1 MNHTPLLV
9 IFAVL
14 IAVISVPA
22 YGELITD
29 HVVINEV
36 DTNPFGDDSLAISEW
51 VELYNPTDT
60 DVDLSGWEIASTT
73 VLKKTFTI
81 PDGTIISPEQ
91 LLPFT
96 YAKVWFTDSSDSVEL
111 RNPLGDV
118 VDKTPLISDL
128 ENDFLSWQRSY
139 DGHIDWEFSLGN
151 AGGSNGKLLSSEDD
165 SLVEVTLSTDKLNY
179 TFDQTAIIQGTVS
192 EKVFVEVP
200 TFQTAPILITI
211 SGPDFQ
217 QSVSLYP
224 DYNLNYQTSLDL
236 VQVKGISQGSYDV
249 TVNYAGASVT
259 TSFSVESEMIET
271 SDIVDSDFN
280 ILVDKTEYLL
290 KEPILLTGVTN
301 EIIPYES
308 MKFTITDP
316 TGKQIDSGSLFT
328 VDGEFDTTISINSA
342 MPEYGEYVIT
352 AEYGDLTSSTIFSLI
367 ENIVE
372 IDISDSSNEMILN
385 LDDFQYLENAYMT
398 ISGSL
403 PNFDPDS
410 DIYYQVVY
418 LNFYSSDGKPI
429 AFTSAIMDNS
439 SGAKSIPFTSTAV
452 PDSFGKFAV
461 EIRIPSV
468 IFPVGDYVVKA
479 NYGGLKATEN
489 FSVMSDNDFA
499 VEKTIGDGN
508 PNTSIPGK
516 PSASEEKD
524 AGGYVVT
531 SVKTIIEKTN
541 RISDS
546 LISIETKDKIVEE
559 QSVQPRVLS
568 GSMIT
573 PSKTDISKV
582 NLQVSSE
589 SGICII
595 GQNSDCLV
603 SESTRKPGQ
612 IFEVIQ
618 LDGMS
623 LNVRYSGPDVR
634 LEKFSILPQ
643 SSEDFLPDTNWNV
656 EVLKDDE
663 VSRFYYKVT
672 YKTTQ

>member
-1 MNHTPLLV
+1 MNHSLLLV
-9 IFAVL
+9 IFAMLVTM
-14 IAVISVPA
+14 ISVPA

-51 VELYNPTDT
+51 VELYNPTDS

-81 PDGTIISPEQ
+81 PDGTIVSPEQ
-91 LLPFT
+91 ILPFT
-96 YAKVWFTDSSDSVEL
+96 YTKVWFTDSSESVEL
-111 RNPLGDV
+111 RNSSGDV
-118 VDKTPLISDL
+118 IDKTPTITDL
-128 ENDFLSWQRSY
+128 KNDFMSWQRSY
-139 DGHIDWEFSLGN
+139 DGHTDWEFSLGS
-151 AGGSNGKLLSSEDD
+151 AGGSNGKLMSSD
-165 SLVEVTLSTDKLNY
+165 SSSPVVVTLSTDKTNY
-179 TFDQTAIIQGTVS
+179 VFDETATIQGTVS
-192 EKVFVEVP
+192 EKVFVEIP
-200 TFQTAPILITI
+200 TFQAAVISITI

-224 DYNLNYQTSLDL
+224 DYNLNYETGLDL
-236 VQVKGISQGSYDV
+236 VQVMGISEGIYDV
-249 TVNYAGASVT
+249 TVNYAGVSET
-259 TSFSVESEMIET
+259 TSFYVESEMIE
-271 SDIVDSDFN
+271 SAEIVDSIFN
-280 ILVDKTEYLL
+280 IDVDQNEYFL
-290 KEPILLTGVTN
+290 KQPILLTGTTN
-301 EIIPYES
+301 EIILYES
-308 MKFTITDP
+308 MKFTLIDP

-328 VDGEFDTTISINSA
+328 VDGEFNSVMSINSA
-342 MPEYGEYVIT
+342 SPVFGEYVVT
-352 AEYGDLTSSTIFSLI
+352 AEYGEHTASVIFSLI

-372 IDISDSSNEMILN
+372 VDASESSNEMIFT
-385 LDDFQYLENAYMT
+385 LDDFQYFENAYVN

-403 PNFDPDS
+403 PNFDSNS
-410 DIYYQVVY
+410 DIYYQVVN
-418 LNFYSSDGKPI
+418 LNFYSSDGKPVV
-429 AFTSAIMDNS
+429 FTSAIMDNS
-439 SGAKSIPFTSTAV
+439 AGAQSIPFTSTAV
-452 PDSFGKFAV
+452 PDSSGEFAV
-461 EIRIPSV
+461 EVRIPAI
-468 IFPVGDYVVKA
+468 IFPVGDYIVKA
-479 NYGGLKATEN
+479 NYGGLKASEN
-489 FSVMSDNDFA
+489 FSVMSNNDFA
-499 VEKTIGDGN
+499 VKKTVGDGN
-508 PNTSIPGK
+508 PNASIPGK
-516 PSASEEKD
+516 PSSFEEKD
-524 AGGYVVT
+524 AGGYVVS

-546 LISIETKDKIVEE
+546 LISIETKDKIVDE

-582 NLQVSSE
+582 NLQVVSE
-589 SGICII
+589 SGVCII

-618 LDGMS
+618 LDGVN

-663 VSRFYYKVT
+663 ISRFYYKLT

>member
-14 IAVISVPA
+14 ITVISIPV

-36 DTNPFGDDSLAISEW
+36 DTNPFGDDSLVISEW
-51 VELYNPTDT
+51 VELYNPTDS

-96 YAKVWFTDSSDSVEL
+96 YAKVWFTDSSESVEL
-111 RNPLGDV
+111 RNPSGDI

-128 ENDFLSWQRSY
+128 ENNFMSWQRSY
-139 DGHIDWEFSLGN
+139 DGHTDWEFSLGN
-151 AGGSNGKLLSSEDD
+151 AGGSNGKLISSD
-165 SLVEVTLSTDKLNY
+165 SSSAVEVTLSTDKTNY
-179 TFDQTAIIQGTVS
+179 VFDETAIIQGTVS
-192 EKVFVEVP
+192 EKVFVETP
-200 TFQTAPILITI
+200 TFQAATISIII

-224 DYNLNYQTSLDL
+224 DYNLNYETSLDL
-236 VQVKGISQGSYDV
+236 VQVMGISQGTYDV
-249 TVNYAGASVT
+249 TVNYAGTSTT
-259 TSFSVESEMIET
+259 TSFSVESKIIET
-271 SDIVDSDFN
+271 SEIVDSDFN
-280 ILVDKTEYLL
+280 IFVDKTEYLL
-290 KEPILLTGVTN
+290 NEPILLTGTTN

-316 TGKQIDSGSLFT
+316 TGKQIDGGSLFT
-328 VDGEFDTTISINSA
+328 VDGAFDTTISINSA
-342 MPEYGEYVIT
+342 MPEYGEYVIA

-372 IDISDSSNEMILN
+372 IDISDSSNELILN
-385 LDDFQYLENAYMT
+385 LDDFQYLENAYVT

-403 PNFDPDS
+403 SNFDSNS
-410 DIYYQVVY
+410 DIYYQVVS

-429 AFTSAIMDNS
+429 VFTSAIMDNS
-439 SGAKSIPFTSTAV
+439 AGAQSVPFTSTAV

-468 IFPVGDYVVKA
+468 IFPIGDYVVKA

-489 FSVMSDNDFA
+489 FSVISEKSSG
-499 VEKTIGDGN
+499 VETTTGEGN
-508 PNTSIPGK
+508 PNVSIPGK
-516 PSASEEKD
+516 PTVSEEKD
-524 AGGYVVT
+524 AGGYVVA

-541 RISDS
+541 RISDN
-546 LISIETKDKIVEE
+546 LISIETKDKTIDS

-573 PSKTDISKV
+573 PSKADVSNV
-582 NLQVSSE
+582 NIQVSSE

-618 LDGMS
+618 VDGMS

-643 SSEDFLPDTNWNV
+643 SSDDFLPDTNWNV

>member
-1 MNHTPLLV
+1 MDRV
-9 IFAVL
+9 VL
-14 IAVISVPA
+14 
-22 YGELITD
+22 
-29 HVVINEV
+29 
-36 DTNPFGDDSLAISEW
+36 F
-51 VELYNPTDT
+51 
-60 DVDLSGWEIASTT
+60 
-73 VLKKTFTI
+73 
-81 PDGTIISPEQ
+81 
-91 LLPFT
+91 
-96 YAKVWFTDSSDSVEL
+96 
-111 RNPLGDV
+111 
-118 VDKTPLISDL
+118 
-128 ENDFLSWQRSY
+128 
-139 DGHIDWEFSLGN
+139 
-151 AGGSNGKLLSSEDD
+151 
-165 SLVEVTLSTDKLNY
+165 
-179 TFDQTAIIQGTVS
+179 
-192 EKVFVEVP
+192 
-200 TFQTAPILITI
+200 
-211 SGPDFQ
+211 
-217 QSVSLYP
+217 
-224 DYNLNYQTSLDL
+224 
-236 VQVKGISQGSYDV
+236 
-249 TVNYAGASVT
+249 
-259 TSFSVESEMIET
+259 
-271 SDIVDSDFN
+271 DSDFKLIGDTDTLDLDPRSFSPKLEIIEMN
-280 ILVDKTEYLL
+280 ILESEVKKIEQKELTLLESKNISFLKDKLINY
-290 KEPILLTGVTN
+290 VN
-301 EIIPYES
+301 S
-308 MKFTITDP
+308 
-316 TGKQIDSGSLFT
+316 S
-328 VDGEFDTTISINSA
+328 EF
-342 MPEYGEYVIT
+342 
-352 AEYGDLTSSTIFSLI
+352 
-367 ENIVE
+367 
-372 IDISDSSNEMILN
+372 
-385 LDDFQYLENAYMT
+385 
-398 ISGSL
+398 
-403 PNFDPDS
+403 
-410 DIYYQVVY
+410 
-418 LNFYSSDGKPI
+418 GKPI

-489 FSVMSDNDFA
+489 FSVMSDDDFA

-531 SVKTIIEKTN
+531 SVKTIIEKTH
-541 RISDS
+541 RISDN

-568 GSMIT
+568 GSMVT

-582 NLQVSSE
+582 NLQILSE

-618 LDGMS
+618 LDVMT

>member
-1 MNHTPLLV
+1 
-9 IFAVL
+9 
-14 IAVISVPA
+14 
-22 YGELITD
+22 
-29 HVVINEV
+29 
-36 DTNPFGDDSLAISEW
+36 
-51 VELYNPTDT
+51 
-60 DVDLSGWEIASTT
+60 
-73 VLKKTFTI
+73 
-81 PDGTIISPEQ
+81 
-91 LLPFT
+91 
-96 YAKVWFTDSSDSVEL
+96 
-111 RNPLGDV
+111 
-118 VDKTPLISDL
+118 
-128 ENDFLSWQRSY
+128 
-139 DGHIDWEFSLGN
+139 WEFSLGN
-151 AGGSNGKLLSSEDD
+151 AGGSNGKLMSSD
-165 SLVEVTLSTDKLNY
+165 SSSTIEVTLSTDKTNY
-179 TFDQTAIIQGTVS
+179 IFDETALIQGTVS
-192 EKVFVEVP
+192 EKVFVEIP
-200 TFQTAPILITI
+200 TFQAATISITI
-211 SGPDFQ
+211 SGPNFE

-224 DYNLNYQTSLDL
+224 DYNLNYETSLDL
-236 VQVKGISQGSYDV
+236 VQVMGISQGVYDV
-249 TVNYAGASVT
+249 TVNYAGVSQT
-259 TSFSVESEMIET
+259 TSFIVESEMIET

-342 MPEYGEYVIT
+342 MPEYGEYVIA

-385 LDDFQYLENAYMT
+385 LDDFQYLENAYVT

-403 PNFDPDS
+403 PNFDQNS

-429 AFTSAIMDNS
+429 TFTSAIMDNS

-468 IFPVGDYVVKA
+468 TFPVGDYVVKA
-479 NYGGLKATEN
+479 NYGGLKSTEI
-489 FSVMSDNDFA
+489 FSVISDDDFA

-573 PSKTDISKV
+573 PSK
-582 NLQVSSE
+582 
-589 SGICII
+589 
-595 GQNSDCLV
+595 
-603 SESTRKPGQ
+603 
-612 IFEVIQ
+612 
-618 LDGMS
+618 
-623 LNVRYSGPDVR
+623 
-634 LEKFSILPQ
+634 
-643 SSEDFLPDTNWNV
+643 
-656 EVLKDDE
+656 
-663 VSRFYYKVT
+663 
-672 YKTTQ
+672 

>member
-1 MNHTPLLV
+1 M
-9 IFAVL
+9 
-14 IAVISVPA
+14 
-22 YGELITD
+22 
-29 HVVINEV
+29 
-36 DTNPFGDDSLAISEW
+36 
-51 VELYNPTDT
+51 
-60 DVDLSGWEIASTT
+60 
-73 VLKKTFTI
+73 
-81 PDGTIISPEQ
+81 
-91 LLPFT
+91 
-96 YAKVWFTDSSDSVEL
+96 
-111 RNPLGDV
+111 
-118 VDKTPLISDL
+118 
-128 ENDFLSWQRSY
+128 
-139 DGHIDWEFSLGN
+139 
-151 AGGSNGKLLSSEDD
+151 
-165 SLVEVTLSTDKLNY
+165 
-179 TFDQTAIIQGTVS
+179 
-192 EKVFVEVP
+192 
-200 TFQTAPILITI
+200 
-211 SGPDFQ
+211 
-217 QSVSLYP
+217 
-224 DYNLNYQTSLDL
+224 
-236 VQVKGISQGSYDV
+236 
-249 TVNYAGASVT
+249 
-259 TSFSVESEMIET
+259 
-271 SDIVDSDFN
+271 
-280 ILVDKTEYLL
+280 
-290 KEPILLTGVTN
+290 
-301 EIIPYES
+301 
-308 MKFTITDP
+308 
-316 TGKQIDSGSLFT
+316 
-328 VDGEFDTTISINSA
+328 
-342 MPEYGEYVIT
+342 
-352 AEYGDLTSSTIFSLI
+352 
-367 ENIVE
+367 E

-385 LDDFQYLENAYMT
+385 LDDFQYLENAYVT

-403 PNFDPDS
+403 PNFDQNS

-429 AFTSAIMDNS
+429 TFTSAIMDNS

-489 FSVMSDNDFA
+489 FSVISDDDFA

-524 AGGYVVT
+524 AGGYVIT
-531 SVKTIIEKTN
+531 SVKTIIEKTH
-541 RISDS
+541 RISDN
-546 LISIETKDKIVEE
+546 LISIETKDKIIEE

-573 PSKTDISKV
+573 PSKADTSKV
-582 NLQVSSE
+582 NIQVSSE

>member
-1 MNHTPLLV
+1 MNHSLLLV
-9 IFAVL
+9 IFAMLVTM
-14 IAVISVPA
+14 ISVPA

-51 VELYNPTDT
+51 VELYNPTDS

-81 PDGTIISPEQ
+81 PDGTIVSPEQ
-91 LLPFT
+91 ILPFT
-96 YAKVWFTDSSDSVEL
+96 YTKVWFTDSSESVEL
-111 RNPLGDV
+111 RNSSGDV
-118 VDKTPLISDL
+118 IDKTPTITDL
-128 ENDFLSWQRSY
+128 KNDFMSWQRSY
-139 DGHIDWEFSLGN
+139 DGHTDWEFSLGS
-151 AGGSNGKLLSSEDD
+151 AGGSNGKLMSSD
-165 SLVEVTLSTDKLNY
+165 SSSPVVVTLSTDKTNY
-179 TFDQTAIIQGTVS
+179 VFDETATIQGTVS
-192 EKVFVEVP
+192 EKVFVEIP
-200 TFQTAPILITI
+200 TFQAAVISITI

-224 DYNLNYQTSLDL
+224 DYNLNYETGLDL
-236 VQVKGISQGSYDV
+236 VQVMGISEGIYDV
-249 TVNYAGASVT
+249 TVNYAGVSQT
-259 TSFSVESEMIET
+259 TSFYVESEMIE
-271 SDIVDSDFN
+271 SAEIVDSIFN
-280 ILVDKTEYLL
+280 IDVDQNEYFL
-290 KEPILLTGVTN
+290 KQPILLTGTTN
-301 EIIPYES
+301 EIILYES
-308 MKFTITDP
+308 MKFTLIDP

-328 VDGEFDTTISINSA
+328 VDGEFNSVMSINSA
-342 MPEYGEYVIT
+342 SPVFGEYVVT
-352 AEYGDLTSSTIFSLI
+352 AEYGEHTASVIFSLI

-372 IDISDSSNEMILN
+372 VDASESSNEMIFT
-385 LDDFQYLENAYMT
+385 LDDFQYFENAYVN

-403 PNFDPDS
+403 PNFDSNS
-410 DIYYQVVY
+410 DIYYQVVN

-429 AFTSAIMDNS
+429 VFTSAIMDNS
-439 SGAKSIPFTSTAV
+439 AGAQSIPFTSTAV
-452 PDSFGKFAV
+452 PDSSGEFAV
-461 EIRIPSV
+461 EVRIPAV
-468 IFPVGDYVVKA
+468 IFPVGDYIVKA
-479 NYGGLKATEN
+479 NYGGLKASEN
-489 FSVMSDNDFA
+489 FSVMSNNDFA
-499 VEKTIGDGN
+499 VKKTVGDGN
-508 PNTSIPGK
+508 PNASIPGK
-516 PSASEEKD
+516 PSSFEEKD
-524 AGGYVVT
+524 AGGYVVS

-546 LISIETKDKIVEE
+546 LISIETKDKIVDE

-582 NLQVSSE
+582 NLQVVSE
-589 SGICII
+589 SGVCII

-618 LDGMS
+618 LDGVN

-663 VSRFYYKVT
+663 ISRFYYKLT